1 MAFESG
7 TVDSSP
13 HRSQE
18 IFSEKS
24 VFVKSRMIFVPNLH
38 AYAPKWDPFN
48 FVLVETVEDV
58 SSFSVLFHPMLYNC
72 HPLLP
77 DRTRKRLNQPS
88 LPFPPNSRCPKK
100 PSFWGFQQEGI
111 FSVLLRP
118 DYLAKGRQT
127 WFLGGGGA
135 RARNRS
141 LRAQKQT
148 QYMPPSME
156 SCKMGLLHVT

>member
-1 MAFESG
+1 MAFESV
-7 TVDSSP
+7 TSDSSP

-24 VFVKSRMIFVPNLH
+24 VFVKSRMIFANLH

-58 SSFSVLFHPMLYNC
+58 SSLSILFHPMLYNC
-72 HPLLP
+72 HPCCLTEP
-77 DRTRKRLNQPS
+77 EKDSISPSS
-88 LPFPPNSRCPKK
+88 LPPKQSMPKK

-127 WFLGGGGA
+127 WFLGGERGTSEESVTPRPKTDPVYA
-135 RARNRS
+135 
-141 LRAQKQT
+141 
-148 QYMPPSME
+148 PSME